1 MLNESS
7 QNKSFNLFS
16 TTLQTEMSDKKSSPD
31 FFTDTEI
38 AEPALYRVLILN
50 DDYSPM
56 DFVVYVLK
64 TFFGHDEKAAQKIM
78 LDVHHQG
85 AGTAGIYSFEIAET
99 KAAQVNAFSKQNKYP
114 LKCTIEEELE

>member
-7 QNKSFNLFS
+7 QNKS
-16 TTLQTEMSDKKSSPD
+16 LQPVFQLLPLEMSEKKSSPD

-64 TFFGHDEKAAQKIM
+64 TFFGHDEISAQIIM

-85 AGTAGIYSFEIAET
+85 AGTAGVYSFEIAET

-114 LKCTIEEELE
+114 LKCTIEEELD

>member
-1 MLNESS
+1 MLYKLS
-7 QNKSFNLFS
+7 QNNPIQIISLM
-16 TTLQTEMSDKKSSPD
+16 LQTKMSDPKSSPD
-31 FFTDTEI
+31 LFSDTEV

-64 TFFGHDEKAAQKIM
+64 TFFGHDEKSAQKIM

-85 AGTAGIYSFEIAET
+85 AGTAGVYSFEIAET

-114 LKCTIEEELE
+114 LKCTIEEEIA

>member
-1 MLNESS
+1 MLNKMYQDKNLMS
-7 QNKSFNLFS
+7 QYIS
-16 TTLQTEMSDKKSSPD
+16 MSADQKNSPD
-31 FFTDTEI
+31 FATDIET

-64 TFFGHDEKAAQKIM
+64 TFFGHDETAAHKIM

-114 LKCTIEEELE
+114 LKCTIEEEME

>member
-7 QNKSFNLFS
+7 QNKSLNLF
-16 TTLQTEMSDKKSSPD
+16 TLALQPEMSDKKSSPD
-31 FFTDTEI
+31 FYSDTEV

-64 TFFGHDEKAAQKIM
+64 TFFGHDEKSAQKIM

-85 AGTAGIYSFEIAET
+85 AGTAGVYSFEIAET

>member
-7 QNKSFNLFS
+7 QNKSFNFFS
-16 TTLQTEMSDKKSSPD
+16 TALQTEMSDKKSSPD

-64 TFFGHDEKAAQKIM
+64 TFFGHDEKSAKKIM

-85 AGTAGIYSFEIAET
+85 AGTAGVYSFEIAET